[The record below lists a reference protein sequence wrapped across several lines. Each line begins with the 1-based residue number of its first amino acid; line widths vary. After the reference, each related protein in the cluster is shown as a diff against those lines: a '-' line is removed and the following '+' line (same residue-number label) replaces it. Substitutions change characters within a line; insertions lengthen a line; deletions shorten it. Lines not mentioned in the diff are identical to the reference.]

1 MSKLILIKYLHF
13 LQELVLITLF
23 LKCLQRVMN
32 IVWIKK
38 IINITFINTMKPNNC
53 SLFKHCYKCHHILKF
68 PNSDIVSNISNIC
81 YNCSFNEKPENAW
94 NRFFKVTTKRTTWYA
109 YLMLWHQLWS
119 CVGSYIRGNLY
130 NPVSFNVSTVN
141 HAAVKISFCYSQSFI
156 DKLSLFC

>member
-1 MSKLILIKYLHF
+1 MLTKGYEYS
-13 LQELVLITLF
+13 
-23 LKCLQRVMN
+23 MN
-32 IVWIKK
+32 KKK

-119 CVGSYIRGNLY
+119 CVGSYIRA
-130 NPVSFNVSTVN
+130 TCT
-141 HAAVKISFCYSQSFI
+141 IQSA
-156 DKLSLFC
+156 SLFRPSTMQLLKSVSVTVSLLLISSVCFVKGWDMFF